1 MKITKKETYNKN
13 KSSGINEKLISE
25 YYDIIPHME
34 NEIENL
40 LKKFNVKKYDHKI
53 TTLLIDI
60 IQNETLKILLSSKK
74 IQKKTKANTK
84 TNSDKPDY
92 NQKNEDNQNNIP
104 NQAPNITSQEI
115 EKKET
120 IDDSPSH
127 LNDESNY
134 VFKADS
140 FDQKNE
146 GSQNSPN
153 IDNLIQPENVE
164 SISKNTESASEENVG
179 NAENSK
185 NDQSKEN
192 EMEKN
197 SEEAQTKEEEKSGG
211 LFKKISSFFS
221 KKDNEDEKKQEDSE
235 QIEDPSKDTK
245 LNTDNN
251 SIQNE
256 KENLVND
263 TIQLD
268 DPKSDEKNEEK
279 SSLLANNDKLGET
292 QKMETAKDNSNNNND
307 NKIGNAEN
315 INEKNNTSKENL
327 DKINYDGT
335 EQPNKNDEIKKNN
348 NNENNNANEQ
358 EEAEEDVLII
368 DEESVNQ
375 AIREYALKYIYRKKN
390 VDFVYDDPTY
400 EQKDINNVFVDRNIK
415 YPMGFP
421 PHLPDDCSINTI
433 LPSWNIQYD
442 FTKKNKNNQYRQ

>member
-13 KSSGINEKLISE
+13 KSADINEKLISE

-74 IQKKTKANTK
+74 IQKRTKANTK
-84 TNSDKPDY
+84 TNSDQPDFD
-92 NQKNEDNQNNIP
+92 QKNEDNQATN
-104 NQAPNITSQEI
+104 TSQEV

-127 LNDESNY
+127 PNDEPNY
-134 VFKADS
+134 ISKADS
-140 FDQKNE
+140 FDQKND
-146 GSQNSPN
+146 GSQISPN
-153 IDNLIQPENVE
+153 IDNLMQSENVE
-164 SISKNTESASEENVG
+164 SISKNTQSASEENVG
-179 NAENSK
+179 NAENNK

-192 EMEKN
+192 EIEKN
-197 SEEAQTKEEEKSGG
+197 SEEAQPKEEEKTGG
-211 LFKKISSFFS
+211 LFKTISSFFS
-221 KKDNEDEKKQEDSE
+221 KKDNEEEKKIEDSE
-235 QIEDPSKDTK
+235 KTEDPSKDTK

-263 TIQLD
+263 TTQLD
-268 DPKSDEKNEEK
+268 DPKGEEK
-279 SSLLANNDKLGET
+279 SSLLTNNDKSGEA
-292 QKMETAKDNSNNNND
+292 QEMETSKDISKNNNG

-315 INEKNNTSKENL
+315 INEKNNASEENL

-335 EQPNKNDEIKKNN
+335 ELVNKNDENKKNGK
-348 NNENNNANEQ
+348 NENNNANVQ
-358 EEAEEDVLII
+358 EEAEDDILII

-442 FTKKNKNNQYRQ
+442 FTKKNKNNQYRL

>member
-74 IQKKTKANTK
+74 IQKKTNAK
-84 TNSDKPDY
+84 TNSDKPDF
-92 NQKNEDNQNNIP
+92 NQKNQDNQNNIP
-104 NQAPNITSQEI
+104 NQVPNTTSQEI

-120 IDDSPSH
+120 IDDSFSH
-127 LNDESNY
+127 PNDESNY
-134 VFKADS
+134 IFKADS

-164 SISKNTESASEENVG
+164 SISKNTQSASEENVG
-179 NAENSK
+179 NAENTK

-197 SEEAQTKEEEKSGG
+197 SEETQTKEEEKSGG
-211 LFKKISSFFS
+211 LFKTISSFFS
-221 KKDNEDEKKQEDSE
+221 KKDNEEKQQEDSE
-235 QIEDPSKDTK
+235 KIEDPSKDTK
-245 LNTDNN
+245 LNTDDN

-268 DPKSDEKNEEK
+268 DPNSDEKNEEN
-279 SSLLANNDKLGET
+279 SSLLASNDKLGET
-292 QKMETAKDNSNNNND
+292 QEMETAKDNSNNNNY
-307 NKIGNAEN
+307 NKIRNAEN
-315 INEKNNTSKENL
+315 INEKNNASEENL
-327 DKINYDGT
+327 DKINYDIK
-335 EQPNKNDEIKKNN
+335 EQTNN
-348 NNENNNANEQ
+348 NNANNNPNEQ

>member
-1 MKITKKETYNKN
+1 MKITKKETYDKN
-13 KSSGINEKLISE
+13 KPCINEKLINE

-74 IQKKTKANTK
+74 IQKRAKKT
-84 TNSDKPDY
+84 DKLDFD
-92 NQKNEDNQNNIP
+92 QKNEDNNNIL
-104 NQAPNITSQEI
+104 NQASNTTSQEI

-120 IDDSPSH
+120 IDNSLTHP
-127 LNDESNY
+127 NDEPNY
-134 VFKADS
+134 ISKTNS

-146 GSQNSPN
+146 GPQNSLN
-153 IDNLIQPENVE
+153 IDNVIQSENLE
-164 SISKNTESASEENVG
+164 SISKNTQSISEENGG
-179 NAENSK
+179 NMENAK

-197 SEEAQTKEEEKSGG
+197 SEEVQPKEEEKNGS
-211 LFKKISSFFS
+211 LFKKLSSFFS
-221 KKDNEDEKKQEDSE
+221 KKNNEEEKKDL
-235 QIEDPSKDTK
+235 SKDTK
-245 LNTDNN
+245 LNNNNN

-256 KENLVND
+256 KESLVND
-263 TIQLD
+263 TTQLND
-268 DPKSDEKNEEK
+268 SKSSEKNDEQF
-279 SSLLANNDKLGET
+279 SILANNDKPGEI
-292 QKMETAKDNSNNNND
+292 QEMETAKDNSNNNKSNPND
-307 NKIGNAEN
+307 INNNYNNNKIENTEN
-315 INEKNNTSKENL
+315 INEKNNPSEEKL
-327 DKINYDGT
+327 DKININYDGT
-335 EQPNKNDEIKKNN
+335 EHVNKSDENKKSNKNG
-348 NNENNNANEQ
+348 NNNASDQ
-358 EEAEEDVLII
+358 EGTEEDSLII

-433 LPSWNIQYD
+433 LPSWNIQYN
-442 FTKKNKNNQYRQ
+442 FTKKNKSNQYRQ

>member
-13 KSSGINEKLISE
+13 KSAGINEKLISE

-74 IQKKTKANTK
+74 IQKRTKANAK
-84 TNSDKPDY
+84 TNSDQPDFDKK
-92 NQKNEDNQNNIP
+92 NQDNQNNIP
-104 NQAPNITSQEI
+104 NQAPNTTSQEI

-120 IDDSPSH
+120 IDDSPNH
-127 LNDESNY
+127 PNDEPNY
-134 VFKADS
+134 IFKADS
-140 FDQKNE
+140 YDQKNE

-153 IDNLIQPENVE
+153 IDNLIQPEHVE
-164 SISKNTESASEENVG
+164 SISKNAQSASEENV
-179 NAENSK
+179 ENNK

-197 SEEAQTKEEEKSGG
+197 SEETQTKEEETSGG

-221 KKDNEDEKKQEDSE
+221 KKDNEEEKKQEDSE
-235 QIEDPSKDTK
+235 KIEDPSKDTK

-268 DPKSDEKNEEK
+268 DLKSDEKNEEK
-279 SSLLANNDKLGET
+279 SSLLASNDKLGET
-292 QKMETAKDNSNNNND
+292 QEMETTKDNSNNNND
-307 NKIGNAEN
+307 NKIENAEN
-315 INEKNNTSKENL
+315 INEKNNASEENL

-335 EQPNKNDEIKKNN
+335 EQPNKNDDNKKNN

-400 EQKDINNVFVDRNIK
+400 EQKDINNVFIDRNIK